1 MTTKWKDLR
10 DDLLASPEAKV
21 AYQRARRD
29 FEIGMQIRQLRE
41 AAGISQAE
49 LARRMG
55 TSQPAVARLEAGG
68 GTPKIDTLEKAATAL
83 GAELVV
89 QLIPT
94 RRKLRAVGA
103 VAKPARR
110 ATKQSAVAGAAKQ
123 PAATARVT
131 TKPTTPSVKTKTTPP
146 SQGV

>member
-10 DDLLASPEAKV
+10 ADLLTSPEAKT
-21 AYQRARRD
+21 AYERARRD
-29 FEIGMQIRQLRE
+29 FEIGVQIRQLRE

-68 GTPKIDTLEKAATAL
+68 GTPKLDTLENAAAAL

-89 QLIPT
+89 QLIPAQ
-94 RRKLRAVGA
+94 RKLRAVA
-103 VAKPARR
+103 AKPPRSKR
-110 ATKQSAVAGAAKQ
+110 SAVAGAAKQ

-131 TKPTTPSVKTKTTPP
+131 TTAKRKATPLSH
-146 SQGV
+146 